1 MSIRNIYISY
11 GGIIMKK
18 FVKWLL
24 DACGLYATCGFAT
37 LALGFLLGA
46 KEIKTRIIAAI
57 SFIGMI
63 VATIKMAEA
72 HMESCYDFLI
82 SIFNRKNKEKNKE
95 SNEIPREI
103 LIEDISE

>member
-1 MSIRNIYISY
+1 
-11 GGIIMKK
+11 MKK
-18 FVKWLL
+18 FMKWLL

-63 VATIKMAEA
+63 VATIRMVEA
-72 HMESCYDFLI
+72 HMESCYDFLMA
-82 SIFNRKNKEKNKE
+82 STERLRKKNKE

>member
-1 MSIRNIYISY
+1 
-11 GGIIMKK
+11 MKK
-18 FVKWLL
+18 FVKWVL
-24 DACGLYATCGFAT
+24 DACSVYATCGFAT

-63 VATIKMAEA
+63 VATIHAVDA
-72 HMESCYDFLI
+72 HMESCYDFLM
-82 SIFNRKNKEKNKE
+82 SIFNRKNKKKDKE
-95 SNEIPREI
+95 SNKVPREI

>member
-1 MSIRNIYISY
+1 
-11 GGIIMKK
+11 MKK

-63 VATIKMAEA
+63 VATIHAVDA
-72 HMESCYDFLI
+72 HMESCYDFLM
-82 SIFNRKNKEKNKE
+82 IFNRKNREKDKE

>member
-1 MSIRNIYISY
+1 
-11 GGIIMKK
+11 MKK

-72 HMESCYDFLI
+72 HMESCYDFLM
-82 SIFNRKNKEKNKE
+82 SIFNRKNKE

>member
-1 MSIRNIYISY
+1 
-11 GGIIMKK
+11 MKK
-18 FVKWLL
+18 FVKWVL
-24 DACGLYATCGFAT
+24 DACSVYATCGFAT

-63 VATIKMAEA
+63 VATIHAVDA
-72 HMESCYDFLI
+72 HMESCYDFLMASTERI
-82 SIFNRKNKEKNKE
+82 RKKDKE
-95 SNEIPREI
+95 SNKVPREI

>member
-1 MSIRNIYISY
+1 
-11 GGIIMKK
+11 MKK
-18 FVKWLL
+18 FMKWLL
-24 DACGLYATCGFAT
+24 DSCGLYATCGFAT

-46 KEIKTRIIAAI
+46 KEIKTRIIAVI

-72 HMESCYDFLI
+72 HMESCYDFLM
-82 SIFNRKNKEKNKE
+82 SIFNRKNKE

>member
-1 MSIRNIYISY
+1 
-11 GGIIMKK
+11 MKK
-18 FVKWLL
+18 FMKWLL

-72 HMESCYDFLI
+72 HMESCYDFLM
-82 SIFNRKNKEKNKE
+82 SIFNRKNKE